1 VPANAVSKKFAQM
14 DPTTA
19 YAYFMQTYDGKPNQ
33 MSKKGETDINILG
46 CCLLCLLQSHFSW
59 KYLSSCLILFFLL
72 STLQHDKNLRDQIQ
86 GF

>member
-19 YAYFMQTYDGKPNQ
+19 YAYNMQTYDGKPNQ

-46 CCLLCLLQSHFSW
+46 CCFLCLLQSHFSW
-59 KYLSSCLILFFLL
+59 KHLS
-72 STLQHDKNLRDQIQ
+72 
-86 GF
+86 